1 MHSWASATEKPGTAS
16 SSSSVA
22 RLRLIR
28 ATTVPDAVLANGT
41 LTCSPSRRR
50 PARLGSPRAHTRE
63 GFVTGRVEE
72 HDLAPV
78 GGGFRIHDLHFVSA
92 NVLRDSA
99 GFALGHGCRTY

>member
-1 MHSWASATEKPGTAS
+1 MCVIDGLK
-16 SSSSVA
+16 
-22 RLRLIR
+22 RLWHY
-28 ATTVPDAVLANGT
+28 AVIGGNDQHHNVG
-41 LTCSPSRRR
+41 
-50 PARLGSPRAHTRE
+50 RLGAPRAHTRE